1 MPFLRF
7 KLYICVMLFS
17 EILGQ
22 EHIKSHLI
30 QSAQQGRI
38 PHAQL
43 FVGPEGCGTLPM
55 AIAYAQYVLCGASG
69 ADNAKEGNACHLKCT
84 HLSHPDLHFVYP
96 TVTNDD
102 VKSKP
107 KSLDFIANWRSFIA
121 QNPYGNVLDWY
132 AHLGAEKKQGL
143 IRVDDAHE
151 IVKALTLKAY
161 EGGYKVMIIWMAELM
176 NVEAANKLLKLI
188 EEPTPQTLLILVAE
202 QEHELLQTIRSRCQ
216 VIHFKALP
224 QQRIAEALITKQFL
238 TTEDAFMIAHQAQ
251 GNYNRALKLLMADE
265 ETLQF
270 ETWFVEWVR
279 IAFAAKGNVSVLKS
293 LTQWSDKLS
302 KLSRSMQMKF
312 LEYCIEMFRQAFLLH
327 YRVQPLVYMKPQ
339 IDFSLEK
346 FAPYVSNQN
355 IQPIFKELSD
365 AIYHIDRN
373 ANGKLVFTDL
383 SIKLTRYLHQN

>member
-1 MPFLRF
+1 
-7 KLYICVMLFS
+7 MLFS

-22 EHIKSHLI
+22 EHIKTHLK

-43 FVGPEGCGTLPM
+43 FVGPEGCGALPM
-55 AIAYAQYVLCGASG
+55 AIAYAQYILCGTSG
-69 ADNAKEGNACHLKCT
+69 TDNLKEGNACHLKCT
-84 HLSHPDLHFVYP
+84 NLSHPDLHFVYP
-96 TVTNDD
+96 TVTNED
-102 VKSKP
+102 VKTKP
-107 KSLDFIANWRSFIA
+107 KSGDFISEWRSFIA

-143 IRVDDAHE
+143 IRVDDAQE
-151 IVKALTLKAY
+151 IVKNLSLKSY

-176 NVEAANKLLKLI
+176 NVEAANKLLKII

-224 QQRIAEALITKQFL
+224 QQTIAEALITEQFL

-251 GNYNRALKLLMADE
+251 GNYNRAIKLLMADE

-270 ETWFVEWVR
+270 EAWFVEWVR
-279 IAFAAKGNVSVLKS
+279 VAFRAKGNAKVLRE
-293 LTQWSDKLS
+293 LLQWSEKLS
-302 KLSRSMQMKF
+302 KLSRSMQMRF

-327 YRVQPLVYMKPQ
+327 YRVQPLVYMKTQ
-339 IDFSLEK
+339 SNFNLEN
-346 FAPYVSNQN
+346 FAPFVSDKN
-355 IQPIFKELSD
+355 IQPIFKELSE

-373 ANGKLVFTDL
+373 ANGKLIFTDL
-383 SIKLTRYLHQN
+383 SIKLTRYIHQN